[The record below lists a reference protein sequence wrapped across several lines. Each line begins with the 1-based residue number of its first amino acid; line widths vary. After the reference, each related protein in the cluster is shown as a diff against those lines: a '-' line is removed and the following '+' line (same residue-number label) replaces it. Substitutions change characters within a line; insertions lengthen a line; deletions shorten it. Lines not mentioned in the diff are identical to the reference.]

1 MENNRKHGE
10 GKNSWTLNFRQ
21 VELPIV
27 DLILG
32 KTMTLF
38 RSILRRESES
48 AIYPRVCPS
57 NMPDFIG
64 YSSKIGLIQ
73 SYLF

>member
-1 MENNRKHGE
+1 MCRTLLENKRKHGE
-10 GKNSWTLNFRQ
+10 GKNSWTLSFRQ
-21 VELPIV
+21 VELSIV

-48 AIYPRVCPS
+48 
-57 NMPDFIG
+57 DFEEAEF
-64 YSSKIGLIQ
+64 GLN
-73 SYLF
+73 LPMFTG